1 VFELVLLVA
10 SAAAAGIGYW
20 QARLFTQ
27 NKLRYVDA
35 VHRMSVPI
43 MAGVGA
49 ALIAAPVVWVI
60 PFIGGGTAILFGA
73 GVGAG
78 VAAGARDIRKRIGA
92 G

>member
-1 VFELVLLVA
+1 MFQLVILAA
-10 SAAAAGIGYW
+10 SAAVAAFGYW

-43 MAGVGA
+43 MAGIGA
-49 ALIAAPVVWVI
+49 ACVAAPVVWI
-60 PFIGGGTAILFGA
+60 LPFVGGGTAILFGA

-78 VAAGARDIRKRIGA
+78 VASGARDIRKRIGA